1 MMTGI
6 RQAMMVM
13 RKEFIDGLRDRRS
26 LYVIV
31 FTSCFGPI
39 MVGFMMNRVADRQR
53 TAEEVKIPIVGMD
66 HAPAL
71 VAWLRQQ
78 NGVEVVAGPADA
90 EAAVRDKKEDVI
102 VVIPDD
108 YVEKF
113 RASRP
118 APVKVVS
125 DGSRQ
130 ASRPKVQRIRG
141 LLSRY
146 SNEIGMLRLVTRG
159 VSPTIATAVLVQEVE
174 VSSAQQ
180 RAAMILSFLPMFII
194 MAAFAGGMQIAT
206 DSTAGERERGSL
218 EALLVNPAPR
228 GAIAAG
234 KWLAATAMSFVSVC
248 VTMALC
254 VAMMRYI
261 PLQEMGMRFRLGPP
275 EVLGMFAAAWPLCPL
290 AAALQ
295 MSVSTFARSFKEAQS
310 YMGFLMIIPVVPTLI
325 NTMNPI
331 TSQVWMYAI
340 PMFSQSVGLTDVL
353 GGKAPAPMMFA
364 LAAVMT
370 VAASILLTRFT
381 TSLLHREKI
390 IFGR

>member
-1 MMTGI
+1 MMTGL
-6 RQAMMVM
+6 RQAAMVM
-13 RKEFIDGLRDRRS
+13 RKELTDGLRDRRS

-39 MVGFMMNRVADRQR
+39 MVGFMMSQIADRQR
-53 TAEEVKIPIVGMD
+53 TADEVKIPVVGME

-71 VAWLRQQ
+71 VEWLRQQ
-78 NGVEVVAGPADA
+78 SGVELVAGPADF
-90 EAAVRDKKEDVI
+90 EAAVRDKKEDVV
-102 VVIPDD
+102 VVIADD
-108 YVEKF
+108 FIKKF
-113 RASRP
+113 RASQP
-118 APVKVVS
+118 APVKLVS
-125 DGSRQ
+125 DGSRP
-130 ASRPKVQRIRG
+130 ASRPKVQRVRA
-141 LLSRY
+141 LLNRY
-146 SNEIGMLRLVTRG
+146 SSEIGILRLVSRG
-159 VSPTIATAVLVQEVE
+159 VSPAIATAVQVQDVE

-180 RAAMILSFLPMFII
+180 RAATILNFLPMFII

-234 KWLAATAMSFVSVC
+234 KWLAATTMSLASVC
-248 VTMALC
+248 LTMGLC

-261 PLQEMGMRFRLGPP
+261 PLQELGMRFRLGPP
-275 EVLGMFAAAWPLCPL
+275 EVLGLFAAAWPLCPL

-310 YMGFLMIIPVVPTLI
+310 YMGFLMIIPVFPTVI

-331 TSQVWMYAI
+331 TSKVWMYAI

-353 GGKAPAPMMFA
+353 GGKAPAPMMLA
-364 LAAVMT
+364 LAALMT
-370 VAASILLTRFT
+370 VGTALLLTLFT

>member
-1 MMTGI
+1 MTTV

-13 RKEFIDGLRDRRS
+13 RKELIDGLRDRRS

-39 MVGFMMNRVADRQR
+39 MVGFMMNRIADRQR
-53 TAEEVKIPIVGMD
+53 TAEEVKIPIVGME

-78 NGVEVVAGPADA
+78 SGVEVVPGPADA
-90 EAAVRDKKEDVI
+90 EGAVRDKKEDVI

-108 YVEKF
+108 FVAKF

-130 ASRPKVQRIRG
+130 ASRPKVQRVRG

-146 SNEIGMLRLVTRG
+146 SSEIGMLRLVTRG
-159 VSPTIATAVLVQEVE
+159 VSPAIATAVLVQDVE

-180 RAAMILSFLPMFII
+180 RAAMILNFLPMFII

-218 EALLVNPAPR
+218 EALLVNPAAR
-228 GAIAAG
+228 GAIATG
-234 KWLAATAMSFVSVC
+234 KWLAATAMSFISVC
-248 VTMALC
+248 VTMGLC

-261 PLQEMGMRFRLGPP
+261 PLQELGMRFRLGPP

-295 MSVSTFARSFKEAQS
+295 MTVSTFARSFKEAQS
-310 YMGFLMIIPVVPTLI
+310 YMGFLMIIPIVPTLI

-340 PMFSQSVGLTDVL
+340 PMFSQSVGLSDVL
-353 GGKAPAPMMFA
+353 GGKAPAPMMFG
-364 LAAVMT
+364 LAT
-370 VAASILLTRFT
+370 VATVATAMLLTRFT